1 MTTSN
6 GPCLASSGN
15 FLSILLNWHHR
26 LGHLCRA
33 RPTTLV
39 HQGGVTTWR
48 SWAAVAV
55 IAGEPAAG
63 TRAVVGEAAL
73 SWANVRT
80 HTGPREAWGGWER
93 SRRSSPTRLQWR
105 LREEDGD
112 VETKAVGP
120 PGSEARRARALGRV
134 ELGRNRKRLGF
145 GLGLGPRGILRN

>member
-1 MTTSN
+1 MAMPRVAFI
-6 GPCLASSGN
+6 GAGV
-15 FLSILLNWHHR
+15 HR
-26 LGHLCRA
+26 
-33 RPTTLV
+33 
-39 HQGGVTTWR
+39 GGVTTWR

-120 PGSEARRARALGRV
+120 PGSEARRGPTRQRARAQTRV
-134 ELGRNRKRLGF
+134 RGWAGLSARKRAAEWAVRAGKEV
-145 GLGLGPRGILRN
+145 GPKEIGPKPRLRF